1 MLPIPYC
8 LLMVSVFAL
17 LMEPVGHK
25 IWALHH
31 KAKVGYED
39 RYHLPLASLA
49 PTLKGRMKFDKLDS
63 RGKGDKGTLT
73 LSQEI
78 DIRFNARGL
87 VVGVVDDL
95 DTLKVVHDD

>member
-8 LLMVSVFAL
+8 LLMVSVFTL

-31 KAKVGYED
+31 RAKVDYED
-39 RYHLPLASLA
+39 RYHLPL
-49 PTLKGRMKFDKLDS
+49 KGRTKFDKVDS

-95 DTLKVVHDD
+95 DALKVVHDD